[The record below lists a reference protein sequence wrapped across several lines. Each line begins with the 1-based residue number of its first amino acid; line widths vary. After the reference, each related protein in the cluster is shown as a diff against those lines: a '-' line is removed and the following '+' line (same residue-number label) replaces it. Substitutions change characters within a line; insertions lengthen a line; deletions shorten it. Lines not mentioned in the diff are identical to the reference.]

1 LSKAEE
7 LFKKALELDGKD
19 FEAMAGMGSLSLS
32 RHQFWDAL
40 RWGEKGLTV
49 NPWAPELHGVGGDAC
64 VELGA
69 YDRAVRIFQ
78 KMVDLKPQLTAYSRV
93 SYVRELYGDTKGDID
108 AMRMAIS
115 SGAPNRE
122 NTAWCQVQ
130 LGHLYFNQGNYQMA
144 EREYQMSLKRLP

>member
-1 LSKAEE
+1 RTDRNLATLQQYVRDNPNSARNRTLLGTAYLQKARETGDPSYLSKAEE

-40 RWGEKGLTV
+40 RWGEKGLRV
-49 NPWAPELHGVGGDAC
+49 NPWSPELHGVVGDAC
-64 VELGA
+64 VELGE

-93 SYVRELYGDTKGDID
+93 SYVRELYGDTKGAID
-108 AMRMAIS
+108 
-115 SGAPNRE
+115 
-122 NTAWCQVQ
+122 
-130 LGHLYFNQGNYQMA
+130 
-144 EREYQMSLKRLP
+144 